1 MARDR
6 FARIPAFVADDVH
19 VVIESPAGSRS
30 KYKWDP
36 ALDAF
41 TLHKV
46 LPAGMAFPLEFGFVP
61 GTKGADGDPL
71 DALVLTDEPT
81 FAGCLV
87 RARLLGV
94 MTAEQTAQGEEP
106 VRNDRFLAVSAASR
120 TYERLQGVQDISP
133 RARTELEQFFV
144 HYNELFGRRF
154 RVLGMLG
161 PEAARSLLEAGQ
173 K

>member
-1 MARDR
+1 MSRDK
-6 FARIPAFVADDVH
+6 FARIPAFVEGDVH
-19 VVIESPAGSRS
+19 AVIESPAGSRS
-30 KYKWDP
+30 KFKWDP
-36 ALDAF
+36 ALETF

-46 LPAGMAFPLEFGFVP
+46 LPAGMAFPLEFGFIP
-61 GTKGADGDPL
+61 GTKGGDGDPL

-94 MTAEQTAQGEEP
+94 MTAEQSVAGEEP

-120 TYERLQGVQDISP
+120 TYEQLRRVQDISP
-133 RARTELEQFFV
+133 RALADLEQFFV
-144 HYNELFGRRF
+144 HYNELEGRRF

-161 PEAARSLLEAGQ
+161 PEAARSLVEAGQ

>member
-1 MARDR
+1 MSRDKL
-6 FARIPAFVADDVH
+6 ARIPPFVADDIH
-19 VVIESPAGSRS
+19 AVIETPAGRRT

-36 ALDAF
+36 AQGVF

-46 LPAGMAFPLEFGFVP
+46 LPVGMAFPLDFGFVP
-61 GTKGADGDPL
+61 GTAGADGDPL
-71 DALVLTDEPT
+71 DVFVITDEPS
-81 FAGCLV
+81 FAGCLI

-94 MTAEQTAQGEEP
+94 ITAEQAVAGQPP

-120 TYERLQGVQDISP
+120 DHEPVRRLEDLNP
-133 RARTELEQFFV
+133 RTLTELERFFV
-144 HYNELFGRRF
+144 HYNELEGKQF
-154 RVLGMLG
+154 RVLSRLG